1 MTTPLDLL
9 AAPALDTRLAALRD
23 LARGTTLPARTGT
36 NTHVHTNHSFSV
48 FRSPCEAVWKA
59 IEAGVEV
66 FGINDH
72 FTVAGHD
79 EFARACAAVGLP
91 ATFSIEAIGMDRA
104 AEQAKTL
111 MNDPGNP
118 GRVYLCGKGVTT
130 RDDAQAARTLAA
142 LRAAQIDRNRQLIA
156 KLDERFRALTGQ
168 PGPTWER
175 VAEQAPQGN
184 TTERHVAK
192 ACLRRLQEIGGD
204 AFAAVVGATPTGDD
218 AAQQNLI
225 RGSLLK
231 SGKPCYVPEDPS
243 SFPDVAG
250 ARALFLQLGA
260 IPTYPV
266 LGNPITDGEK
276 DVVALCDRL
285 AAWGIHALELIP
297 ARNTDDRV
305 AAVIAE
311 ARRRG
316 WPVFDGTEHNT
327 PTMDPLLTRWGMDE
341 RFRPTLRDG
350 ALLVLGHQA
359 RVARGEPGYVDRAGR
374 LVAGG
379 YRACLDEG
387 RRVHAASAAR
397 AAG

>member
-1 MTTPLDLL
+1 MTTPLDQL
-9 AAPALDTRLAALRD
+9 AAPAIDVRLAALRD
-23 LARGTTLPARTGT
+23 LARTTKLPTRRGT

-48 FRSPCEAVWKA
+48 FRSPSEAVWKA

-130 RDDAQAARTLAA
+130 RDDAAAAKTLDG
-142 LRAAQIDRNRQLIA
+142 LRVAQIDRNRQLIA
-156 KLDERFRALTGQ
+156 KLDQRFRELTGQ
-168 PGPTWER
+168 PGPAWER
-175 VAEQAPQGN
+175 VVEQAPQGN

-192 ACLRRLQEIGGD
+192 ACLRRLQEIGGE
-204 AFAAVVGATPTGDD
+204 AFAKVVGAPASGDD

-225 RGSLLK
+225 RGNLLK

-250 ARALFLQLGA
+250 ARQLFLHLGA

-276 DVVALCDRL
+276 DIVALCDRL
-285 AAWGIHALELIP
+285 AGWGIHALELIP

-305 AAVIAE
+305 AAVLAE
-311 ARRRG
+311 AQRRG

-327 PTMDPLLTRWGMDE
+327 PTMDPLLTKWGMDE
-341 RFRPTLRDG
+341 RFRPRLLEG
-350 ALLVLGHQA
+350 ALVLLGHQA
-359 RVARGEPGYVDRAGR
+359 RVARGEAGYVDRNGR
-374 LVAGG
+374 QQPDG

-387 RRVHAASAAR
+387 RRVHAAAAAR